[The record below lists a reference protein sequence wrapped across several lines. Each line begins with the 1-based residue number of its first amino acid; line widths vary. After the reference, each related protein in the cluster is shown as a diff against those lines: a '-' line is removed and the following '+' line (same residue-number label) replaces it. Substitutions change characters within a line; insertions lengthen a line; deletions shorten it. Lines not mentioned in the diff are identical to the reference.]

1 MHISSTQ
8 ILMNV
13 RQTTHVM
20 SMQTVM
26 IPMAATGVSA
36 GQDSWEMDTTAQ
48 VDQYMIHIHVCSI
61 IRGGKIWNNVY
72 KNKCY

>member
-1 MHISSTQ
+1 MIFHVSLLGYIVYNAFKVFYAYFYLTQ

-26 IPMAATGVSA
+26 ILMAATGVSA

-48 VDQYMIHIHVCSI
+48 VCT
-61 IRGGKIWNNVY
+61 
-72 KNKCY
+72 

>member
-1 MHISSTQ
+1 MSVPIPQ

-13 RQTTHVM
+13 RQKTRVM

-26 IPMAATGVSA
+26 ILMAATGVSA

-48 VDQYMIHIHVCSI
+48 VDQYMITHTCV
-61 IRGGKIWNNVY
+61 
-72 KNKCY
+72 